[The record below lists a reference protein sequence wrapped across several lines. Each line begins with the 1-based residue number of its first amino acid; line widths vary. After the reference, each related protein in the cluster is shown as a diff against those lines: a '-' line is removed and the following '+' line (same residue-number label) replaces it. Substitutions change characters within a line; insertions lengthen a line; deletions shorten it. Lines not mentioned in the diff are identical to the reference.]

1 VSVVAV
7 IWGLAIRVA
16 WVATALLVAL
26 GVAGIA
32 ATMNQPPGSPGR
44 PELTWAGDTALEP
57 ALEAATRDLQAL
69 SDEVDQLG
77 STARVA
83 LSQVVAGDVDVLQ
96 ETITEGTLRL
106 GRVQGLTDDLEASL
120 ADVPYTGA
128 DWALHVSAGLHRR
141 YEQLAAT
148 AGLTAGLEDDWAS
161 FTGRSLA
168 AARLTSLLTRHDE
181 QTAAAARLGSD
192 GRFRDA
198 IAQLDTSDETI
209 AESRRLSGD
218 LAGSTDVSTL
228 TAWLDRNASYDAAL
242 RNLYS
247 ALIKSNGRVTDAVRR
262 AFDRE
267 QQARAQLPTDTRAL
281 VVIMADIAQGGLNQ
295 AVIAIEQARGSL
307 ADALD
312 VQQQLRDRPD
322 QQLPG

>member
-1 VSVVAV
+1 VA
-7 IWGLAIRVA
+7 I
-16 WVATALLVAL
+16 ALLIAL
-26 GVAGIA
+26 GVAGIT

-57 ALEAATRDLQAL
+57 ALQAATRDLQAL

-77 STARVA
+77 STARLA
-83 LSQVVAGDVDVLQ
+83 LSQVVAGDVDELQ
-96 ETITEGTLRL
+96 DTISAGTLRL
-106 GRVQGLTDDLEASL
+106 GGVQRLTDDLEASL
-120 ADVPYTGA
+120 ADVPYSGA

-141 YEQLAAT
+141 YQQLVGT
-148 AGLTAGLEDDWAS
+148 AGLTAGLEAGWAS

-181 QTAAAARLGSD
+181 QTAAAAKLGSD
-192 GRFRDA
+192 GRFKDA
-198 IAQLDTSDETI
+198 LAQLDTSDATI
-209 AESRRLSGD
+209 AEARRLSD
-218 LAGSTDVSTL
+218 ELAGSTDVSTL

-242 RNLYS
+242 RNLYA

-312 VQQQLRDRPD
+312 VQEQLRDDPDRP
-322 QQLPG
+322 PAG